1 MNDDLKRKREAIKK
15 QIIDFSHSIKAKL
28 IFSLTILLCG
38 TGALIT
44 LFLGDDYDFLNLCF
58 VVPCI
63 WMAALRLF
71 LYRREFPES
80 RPIRWSFRFVLFLS
94 IANSIL
100 LITHLID
107 RQ

>member
-1 MNDDLKRKREAIKK
+1 MDNDLQKKREAIKK
-15 QIIDFSHSIKAKL
+15 QMIDFGHSTKARL
-28 IFSLTILLCG
+28 IFSLTILVCG
-38 TGALIT
+38 TGAVIT
-44 LFLGDDYDFLNLCF
+44 FFLGDDYDLLNLCF

-80 RPIRWSFRFVLFLS
+80 RPIRWSFRLVLFLS

-100 LITHLID
+100 LITHLV
-107 RQ
+107 